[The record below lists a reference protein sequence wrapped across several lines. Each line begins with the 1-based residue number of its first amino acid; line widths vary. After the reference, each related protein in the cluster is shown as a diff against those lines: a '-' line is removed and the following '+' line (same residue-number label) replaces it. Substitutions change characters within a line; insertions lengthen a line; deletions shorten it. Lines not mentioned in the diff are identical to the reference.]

1 MIVFYGEIQKL
12 DARSKLLSF
21 LDAKTPILCTFLH
34 HLWDRQQRA
43 ITYKEIREAILRGDI
58 DHAWME
64 QWQQDYSNFVVETM
78 KPIYTELVDT
88 ATADL
93 ARRFMYFESPKN
105 YTERYSAQFVTNS
118 TLTQI
123 QGLRTVIHKAVN
135 MRDMSVDALSKVIR
149 PMIGLDQQQ
158 SMANLNYYQK
168 LIDGGMKQKEA
179 LSKSIIY
186 GDKQHRYRAW
196 RMSRTEM
203 SFAYNNTRYENVQEC
218 VNQGWMGHTVK
229 QWSAGLDPRT
239 CKYCKALDGMQ
250 IELDELFPFRTKLP
264 RDVRKTP
271 PAHPN
276 CRCTLLYVEKEPP
289 RFGADIKPT
298 EVSDTRHLEI
308 IEDLADR

>member
-12 DARSKLLSF
+12 DARAKLLSF
-21 LDAKTPILCTFLH
+21 LDRKVPVLCTFLH

-58 DHAWME
+58 DQRWME
-64 QWQQDYSNFVVETM
+64 DWQQDYSRFVIDTM
-78 KPIYTELVDT
+78 KPIYTDLVDA
-88 ATADL
+88 ATDDL
-93 ARRFMYFESPKN
+93 RQRFTYFESPKD

-123 QGLRTVIHKAVN
+123 QGLRAVIHRAVN
-135 MRDMSVDALSKVIR
+135 LRDMSVDALSKVIR

-158 SMANLNYYQK
+158 AMANMRYYER
-168 LIDGGMKQKEA
+168 LVEGGMKQKDA
-179 LSKSIIY
+179 LSKAIIY
-186 GDKQHRYRAW
+186 GDKQHRYRAF

-203 SFAYNNTRYENVQEC
+203 SFAYNNTRFENVKEC

-229 QWSAGLDPRT
+229 QWSAGLDDRT
-239 CKYCKALDGMQ
+239 CKYCKALDGTQ
-250 IELDELFPFRTKLP
+250 VELDELFNFKTKLP
-264 RDVRKTP
+264 RYIRATP

-276 CRCTLLYVEKEPP
+276 CRCTLLYVELEPP
-289 RFGADIKPT
+289 KFGASIKPT
-298 EVSDTRHLEI
+298 EVSDTRKLEI

>member
-12 DARSKLLSF
+12 DARRKLLSF

-58 DHAWME
+58 DHAWIE
-64 QWQQDYSNFVVETM
+64 QWQQDYSNFVIETM
-78 KPIYTELVDT
+78 KPIYTELVDA

-93 ARRFMYFESPKN
+93 ARRFMYFESPKD
-105 YTERYSAQFVTNS
+105 YTEKYSAQFVTNS
-118 TLTQI
+118 TATQI
-123 QGLRTVIHKAVN
+123 NGLRAVIHKAVN
-135 MRDMSVDALSKVIR
+135 MRDMSVDSLSKVIR
-149 PMIGLDQQQ
+149 PMIGLDAPQTL
-158 SMANLNYYQK
+158 ANMRYYQK

-186 GDKQHRYRAW
+186 GGQQHRYRAW

-289 RFGADIKPT
+289 KFGADIRPT